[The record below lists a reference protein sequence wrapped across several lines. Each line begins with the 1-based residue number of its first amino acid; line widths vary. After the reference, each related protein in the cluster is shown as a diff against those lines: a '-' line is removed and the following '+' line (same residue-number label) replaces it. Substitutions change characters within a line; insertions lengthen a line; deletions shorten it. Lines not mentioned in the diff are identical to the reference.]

1 MTYEEL
7 IKRLDPNVY
16 RSLRQSIEMGKWPD
30 GRKLSPEQRS
40 ISLEAVIHYENTHNM
55 AEEER
60 TGYIDRGAKAG
71 TDCDPTV
78 RMQKKAA
85 KKAAKNDAVNGSLDG
100 SLDERSDDSDGS
112 EQYTEVKV

>member
-16 RSLRQSIEMGKWPD
+16 GSLRQSIELGRWPD
-30 GRKLSPEQRS
+30 GRKVSREQRA

-55 AEEER
+55 PEEER

-85 KKAAKNDAVNGSLDG
+85 KNAAKSAAASGSF
-100 SLDERSDDSDGS
+100 DENSDGS
-112 EQYTEVKV
+112 DQYTEVKV

>member
-7 IKRLDPNVY
+7 IERLDPNVY
-16 RSLRQSIEMGKWPD
+16 GSLRQSIELGRWPD
-30 GRKLSPEQRS
+30 GRKVSPEQRA

-55 AEEER
+55 PEEDR

-85 KKAAKNDAVNGSLDG
+85 KNAAKNAAANGSF
-100 SLDERSDDSDGS
+100 DENSDDSDGS

>member
-7 IKRLDPNVY
+7 IERLDPNVY
-16 RSLRQSIEMGKWPD
+16 RSLRQSIELGKWPD

-55 AEEER
+55 PEDER

-85 KKAAKNDAVNGSLDG
+85 KKAALNNS
-100 SLDERSDDSDGS
+100 SDNSGDDSSDGS
-112 EQYTEVKV
+112 AQYTEVKV

>member
-7 IKRLDPNVY
+7 IARLDPNVY
-16 RSLRQSIEMGKWPD
+16 GSLRQSIELGRWPD
-30 GRKLSPEQRS
+30 GRKVSPEQRS

-55 AEEER
+55 PEEER

-71 TDCDPTV
+71 TACDPTV

-85 KKAAKNDAVNGSLDG
+85 KNAAKNAAANGSF
-100 SLDERSDDSDGS
+100 DENSDDSDGS

>member
-78 RMQKKAA
+78 RMLR
-85 KKAAKNDAVNGSLDG
+85 KAAKNDAVNGSLDE
-100 SLDERSDDSDGS
+100 SSDDSDGS

>member
-7 IKRLDPNVY
+7 IARLDPSVY
-16 RSLRQSIEMGKWPD
+16 GSLRQSIELGRWPD
-30 GRKLSPEQRS
+30 GRKVSPEQRS

-55 AEEER
+55 PEEER

-85 KKAAKNDAVNGSLDG
+85 KNAAKSAAANGSF
-100 SLDERSDDSDGS
+100 DENSDDSDGS

>member
-16 RSLRQSIEMGKWPD
+16 GSLRQSIELGKWPD
-30 GRKLSPEQRS
+30 GRKVSPEQRS

-55 AEEER
+55 PEEER

-85 KKAAKNDAVNGSLDG
+85 KNAAKNDAVNGSLDE
-100 SLDERSDDSDGS
+100 SSDDSDGS